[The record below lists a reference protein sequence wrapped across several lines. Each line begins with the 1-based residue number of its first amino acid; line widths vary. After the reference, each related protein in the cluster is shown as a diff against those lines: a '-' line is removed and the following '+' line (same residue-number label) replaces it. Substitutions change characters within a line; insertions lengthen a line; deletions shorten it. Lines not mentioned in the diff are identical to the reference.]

1 MSSDTE
7 IYMIAEVD
15 HLILFAL
22 RLGFMDDVKHW
33 REVRARLVGSTPEGQ
48 KDA

>member
-1 MSSDTE
+1 MTSDTE
-7 IYMIAEVD
+7 IYSIAEVD

-33 REVRARLVGSTPEGQ
+33 REVRARLVAGSTQEGT
-48 KDA
+48 K